1 MDTLSNINLIC
12 NSMPNAEEIGGLRVK
27 KRLKDIFDT
36 TMKRTRLRK
45 DTLTKIEE
53 AGFFGRLSSKL
64 SLQNRLLFLFV
75 LLLTVSIV
83 VVGVS
88 SYIKAKEATIDTI
101 ENRLGREA
109 ELISYVA
116 ENLKFLYVSD
126 DEYFFQQL
134 EISIRDQKEQLAKD
148 GIESDIFYISNNEV
162 TPFQASSGSE
172 LKFNETLV
180 SKITNDSRTLLHET
194 INGKEYTISSMKIK
208 GIDGHYILAVP
219 SVSYLNAV
227 TDMAQFTLAVM
238 LISLAVSSILIL
250 LFVRSFTKPLIQLQN
265 IMREVRNGNLNKRA
279 DFKTNLPEIHSL
291 KKSFNMMIEQMRDVL
306 YELNETTMELE
317 TTGIS
322 LSSSS
327 EGALNFSRE
336 LIEAI
341 NVVQHGAEQTASS
354 SDNSVNGFQMMKQK
368 IEQLINNMETVHRSA
383 VDMNNSAEKGERNNT
398 ELIEAIHSF
407 ENDFAHMTSTIQQVR
422 NHSLSIANLVG
433 LIKGVAEQTKLLAL
447 NAAIEA
453 ARAGESGKGFAVVAE
468 EVRKLADQST
478 KAAEDITGS
487 IEGMEGVTIRAAKE
501 FDEMLLKIKG
511 NLDTASESKGS
522 SDELMKEVKN
532 VSGNFE
538 KMQSALVELKLELP
552 QLEQATVSFSS
563 VSQETLASTEQML
576 AASSSQITEME
587 NTHEIGIHLKS
598 LSNSLTTLSKRFSAK

>member
-1 MDTLSNINLIC
+1 
-12 NSMPNAEEIGGLRVK
+12 
-27 KRLKDIFDT
+27 
-36 TMKRTRLRK
+36 MKRTRLRK

>member
-1 MDTLSNINLIC
+1 
-12 NSMPNAEEIGGLRVK
+12 
-27 KRLKDIFDT
+27 
-36 TMKRTRLRK
+36 MKRTRLRK

-64 SLQNRLLFLFV
+64 SLKNRLLFLFV

-83 VVGVS
+83 VVGIS

-134 EISIRDQKEQLAKD
+134 EISIRDQKEQLTKD
-148 GIESDIFYISNNEV
+148 GIESNIFYISNNEV
-162 TPFQASSGSE
+162 IPFQASSGSE
-172 LKFNETLV
+172 LKFNETLI

-219 SVSYLNAV
+219 SESYLNSV
-227 TDMAQFTLAVM
+227 TDMAQFTFAVI

-279 DFKTNLPEIHSL
+279 NFKTNLPEIHSL

-306 YELNETTMELE
+306 HELNETTMELE
-317 TTGIS
+317 TTGSS

-341 NVVQHGAEQTASS
+341 NVVKHGAEQTASS

-383 VDMNNSAEKGERNNT
+383 VDMNRSAEKGERNNT

-501 FDEMLLKIKG
+501 FDDMLLKIKG

-522 SDELMKEVKN
+522 FDELMKEVKN
-532 VSGNFE
+532 VSENFE
-538 KMQSALVELKLELP
+538 RMQSALVELKSELP

-576 AASSSQITEME
+576 ATSGSQITEME

-598 LSNSLTTLSKRFSAK
+598 LSNSLTTISKRFSSK

>member
-1 MDTLSNINLIC
+1 
-12 NSMPNAEEIGGLRVK
+12 MPNAEEIGGLRLK
-27 KRLKDIFDT
+27 KRLKDIFDIT
-36 TMKRTRLRK
+36 KNRTRSRK
-45 DTLTKIEE
+45 DTFPEKDETGSLGK
-53 AGFFGRLSSKL
+53 LHSKL
-64 SLQNRLLFLFV
+64 SLQNRLLILFV

-88 SYIKAKEATIDTI
+88 SYIKAKEATIETI

-126 DEYFFQQL
+126 DDYFFQQL
-134 EISIRDQKEQLAKD
+134 EISIRDQKEQLTKD

-162 TPFQASSGSE
+162 IPFQASTGSD

-180 SKITNDSRTLLHET
+180 SRITNKTRTLLHET
-194 INGKEYTISSMKIK
+194 INGEEYTISAMNIK

-219 SVSYLNAV
+219 SNSYLTAV
-227 TDMAQFTLAVM
+227 TDMAKFTLAVI
-238 LISLAVSSILIL
+238 LISLAVSTILIL
-250 LFVRSFTKPLIQLQN
+250 LSVRSFTKPLIQLQN

-306 YELNETTMELE
+306 HELNETTMELE
-317 TTGIS
+317 TTGGS

-327 EGALNFSRE
+327 EEALNFSRE

-341 NVVQHGAEQTASS
+341 NVVKHGAEQTASS

-368 IEQLINNMETVHRSA
+368 IEQLINNMETVHTSA
-383 VDMNNSAEKGERNNT
+383 VDMNDSAEKGERNNT
-398 ELIEAIHSF
+398 ELIKAIHSF
-407 ENDFAHMTSTIQQVR
+407 ENDFAHMNTTIQQVR

-478 KAAEDITGS
+478 KAAEDITGT

-501 FDEMLLKIKG
+501 FDEMLMKIKG

-522 SDELMKEVKN
+522 FDELMKEVKN

-538 KMQSALVELKLELP
+538 RMQSALVELKMELP
-552 QLEQATVSFSS
+552 QLEQATVSSSS

-576 AASSSQITEME
+576 AASSSQIAEME

-598 LSNSLTTLSKRFSAK
+598 LSNSLTTISKRFAVK

>member
-1 MDTLSNINLIC
+1 MGTLSNINLIC

-27 KRLKDIFDT
+27 KRLKDIFEI

-64 SLQNRLLFLFV
+64 SLKNRLLFLFV

-83 VVGVS
+83 VVGIS

-134 EISIRDQKEQLAKD
+134 EISIRDQKEQLTKD
-148 GIESDIFYISNNEV
+148 GIESNIFYISNNEV
-162 TPFQASSGSE
+162 IPFQASSGSE
-172 LKFNETLV
+172 LKFNETLI

-219 SVSYLNAV
+219 SESYLSSV
-227 TDMAQFTLAVM
+227 TDMAQFTFAVI

-306 YELNETTMELE
+306 HELNETTMELE
-317 TTGIS
+317 TTGSS

-341 NVVQHGAEQTASS
+341 NVVKHGAEQTASS
-354 SDNSVNGFQMMKQK
+354 SDNSVSGFQMMKQK

-383 VDMNNSAEKGERNNT
+383 VDMNRSAEKGERNNT

-501 FDEMLLKIKG
+501 FDDMLLKIKG

-522 SDELMKEVKN
+522 FDELMKEVKN
-532 VSGNFE
+532 VSENFE
-538 KMQSALVELKLELP
+538 RMQSALVELKSELP

-576 AASSSQITEME
+576 ATSGSQITEME

-598 LSNSLTTLSKRFSAK
+598 LSNSLTTISKRFSSK

>member
-1 MDTLSNINLIC
+1 M
-12 NSMPNAEEIGGLRVK
+12 K

>member
-1 MDTLSNINLIC
+1 M
-12 NSMPNAEEIGGLRVK
+12 K
-27 KRLKDIFDT
+27 KRLKDIFEI

-64 SLQNRLLFLFV
+64 SLKNRLLFLFV

-83 VVGVS
+83 VVGIS

-134 EISIRDQKEQLAKD
+134 EISIRDQKEQLTKD
-148 GIESDIFYISNNEV
+148 GIESNIFYISNNEV
-162 TPFQASSGSE
+162 IPFQASSGSE
-172 LKFNETLV
+172 LKFNETLI

-219 SVSYLNAV
+219 SESYLSSV
-227 TDMAQFTLAVM
+227 TDMAQFTFAVI

-306 YELNETTMELE
+306 HELNETTMELE
-317 TTGIS
+317 TTGSS

-341 NVVQHGAEQTASS
+341 NVVKHGAEQTASS
-354 SDNSVNGFQMMKQK
+354 SDNSVSGFQMMKQK

-383 VDMNNSAEKGERNNT
+383 VDMNRSAEKGERNNT

-501 FDEMLLKIKG
+501 FDDMLLKIKG

-522 SDELMKEVKN
+522 FDELMKEVKN
-532 VSGNFE
+532 VSENFE
-538 KMQSALVELKLELP
+538 RMQSALVELKSELP

-576 AASSSQITEME
+576 ATSGSQITEME

-598 LSNSLTTLSKRFSAK
+598 LSNSLTTISKRFSSK

>member
-1 MDTLSNINLIC
+1 M
-12 NSMPNAEEIGGLRVK
+12 K
-27 KRLKDIFDT
+27 KRLKDIFDIAL
-36 TMKRTRLRK
+36 KRTRSK
-45 DTLTKIEE
+45 EDNLTKKEG
-53 AGFFGRLSSKL
+53 AGFFARLSSKL

-134 EISIRDQKEQLAKD
+134 EISIRDQKEQLTKD

-162 TPFQASSGSE
+162 IPFQASSGSE
-172 LKFNETLV
+172 LKFNEKLV
-180 SKITNDSRTLLHET
+180 SRITNDSRTLLHET

-208 GIDGHYILAVP
+208 GINGHYILAVP
-219 SVSYLNAV
+219 SESYLHAV
-227 TDMAQFTLAVM
+227 TDMAQFTLAVI

-265 IMREVRNGNLNKRA
+265 VMKEVRKGNLNKRA

-306 YELNETTMELE
+306 HELNETTMELE
-317 TTGIS
+317 TTGSS

-341 NVVQHGAEQTASS
+341 NVVKLGAEQTASS
-354 SDNSVNGFQMMKQK
+354 SDNSVNGFQLMKQK

-383 VDMNNSAEKGERNNT
+383 VDMNRSAEKGEINNT
-398 ELIEAIHSF
+398 DLIEAIHSF

-487 IEGMEGVTIRAAKE
+487 IEGMEGVTITAAKE

-522 SDELMKEVKN
+522 FDELMKEVKN
-532 VSGNFE
+532 VSENFE
-538 KMQSALVELKLELP
+538 RMQSALVELKSELP

-576 AASSSQITEME
+576 ATSGSQITEME
-587 NTHEIGIHLKS
+587 NTHEIGIQLKS
-598 LSNSLTTLSKRFSAK
+598 LSNSLTTISKRFSSK